1 MRTRVGSSRSAGV
14 PAVVAALAALVVV
27 AGCGGP
33 SPTPAPAPGAA
44 PPAQGSAAVPSTA
57 TTADGLPGMPPV
69 TDPRNVYAAAGAGM
83 LADAVKSAKPLVYV
97 PHTKSNDVWV
107 IDPTT
112 FAVVAR
118 YPVGSGELQHVVP
131 SWDLRTLYASD
142 DRADKLIPFD
152 PATGTPGRP
161 IPVTDPY
168 NLYFTP
174 DGRSAISVAERRREL
189 VFYDP
194 RTWAVQDV
202 LPTPDCAGVDHAD
215 FTPDGRTAVFTCEF
229 AGRVA
234 VVDVAAHRLLR
245 MIDMPR
251 RNTMMGPQDIKLA
264 PDGSVFYIA
273 DSDQN
278 GLWVL
283 DGAATRVLR
292 EIPTGMGAHGL
303 YLSRD
308 ATKLYVTNRH
318 EGSVSVLDAYTG
330 APVTKWRI
338 PGGGSPDM
346 GNVTADGTQL
356 WLSGRYDR
364 SVYVLDTADG
374 HLIRR
379 IPVGD
384 GPHGLCVWPQPGRY
398 SLGHT
403 GITR

>member
-1 MRTRVGSSRSAGV
+1 VSAR
-14 PAVVAALAALVVV
+14 PAAAGLLAAAALIALTIVAA
-27 AGCGGP
+27 C
-33 SPTPAPAPGAA
+33 SAPAPTSLSAA
-44 PPAQGSAAVPSTA
+44 QPAPEAIAGPAQGLPPWT
-57 TTADGLPGMPPV
+57 GLPGMPPV
-69 TDPRNVYAAAGAGM
+69 TDPHNVYAEAGAGM
-83 LADAVKSAKPLVYV
+83 LSPAARAAKPLVYV
-97 PHTKSNDVWV
+97 PHTKSRDVWV
-107 IDPTT
+107 IDPSS

-118 YPVGSGELQHVVP
+118 YPVGRAELQHVVP
-131 SWDLRTLYASD
+131 SWDMQTLYASD
-142 DRADKLIPFD
+142 DIGDRLTPFD
-152 PATGTPGRP
+152 PTTGTPGTP

-174 DGRSAISVAERRREL
+174 DGRSAVSVAEAHREL

-194 RTWAVQDV
+194 HTWAVQDT
-202 LPTPDCAGVDHAD
+202 LPTPDCAGIDHAD

-245 MIDMPR
+245 MVDMPH
-251 RNTMMGPQDIKLA
+251 RNTTMGPQDIKLA

-278 GLWVL
+278 GVWVL
-283 DGAATRVLR
+283 DGAATKVVR

-308 ATKLYVTNRH
+308 ATKIYVTNRH

-330 APVTKWRI
+330 APLAKWTI

-364 SVYVLDTADG
+364 SVYVLSTADG
-374 HLIRR
+374 HLIRK
-379 IPVGD
+379 IHVGN

>member
-1 MRTRVGSSRSAGV
+1 VKGLHVSARFGAGGTV
-14 PAVVAALAALVVV
+14 AAVLVVLLAVVACAV
-27 AGCGGP
+27 
-33 SPTPAPAPGAA
+33 PAPGQAPALQAASSTQAVAA
-44 PPAQGSAAVPSTA
+44 PDT
-57 TTADGLPGMPPV
+57 GLPGMPPV
-69 TDPRNVYAAAGAGM
+69 TDPHNVYAAAGAGM
-83 LADAVKSAKPLVYV
+83 LSEAARSAKPLVYV
-97 PHTKSNDVWV
+97 PHTKSRDVWV
-107 IDPTT
+107 IDPST
-112 FAVVAR
+112 FVVVAR
-118 YPVGSGELQHVVP
+118 YPVGTGELQHVVP
-131 SWDLRTLYASD
+131 SWDMHTLYASD
-142 DRADKLIPFD
+142 DKGDRLTPFD
-152 PATGTPGRP
+152 PVTGTPGKP
-161 IPVTDPY
+161 LSVTDPC

-174 DGRSAISVAERRREL
+174 DGRSAVSVAEAHREL

-194 RTWAVQDV
+194 HTWEVQDT
-202 LPTPDCAGVDHAD
+202 LPTPDCAGIDHAD

-234 VVDVAAHRLLR
+234 VVDVIAHRLLR
-245 MIDMPR
+245 MIDMPH

-273 DSDQN
+273 DSQQN
-278 GLWVL
+278 GVWVL
-283 DGAATRVLR
+283 DGSATKVVR
-292 EIPTGMGAHGL
+292 EIPSGKGAHGL

-308 ATKLYVTNRH
+308 ATKLYVTNRL

-330 APVTKWRI
+330 TPLTKWTI

-364 SVYVLDTADG
+364 SVYVLSTADG
-374 HLIRR
+374 HLIRK
-379 IPVGD
+379 IGVGR

>member
-1 MRTRVGSSRSAGV
+1 MVLRFRLLAGA
-14 PAVVAALAALVVV
+14 AVLTAALA
-27 AGCGGP
+27 GCSATP
-33 SPTPAPAPGAA
+33 AAAPTADPIPAPAATPASTSGA
-44 PPAQGSAAVPSTA
+44 
-57 TTADGLPGMPPV
+57 GLAGMPPV
-69 TDPRNVYAAAGAGM
+69 VDPHNVYASAGANM
-83 LADAVKSAKPLVYV
+83 LSDAVKSAKPLVYV
-97 PHTKSNDVWV
+97 PETKSGVVQV

-112 FAVVAR
+112 FAI
-118 YPVGSGELQHVVP
+118 VGSHTLGGELQHVVP
-131 SWDLRTLYASD
+131 SWDMKTLYATD
-142 DRADKLIPFD
+142 DTTNKVVPFD
-152 PATGTPGRP
+152 PTTGQPGAA

-168 NLYFTP
+168 NMYATP
-174 DGRSAISVAERRREL
+174 DGKAAISVAEARRKV

-194 RTWAVQDV
+194 HTWRVQGE
-202 LPTPDCAGVDHAD
+202 LATPDCAGIDHAD

-234 VVDVAAHRLLR
+234 VVDIEHRTLLR
-245 MIDMPR
+245 MIDMPH
-251 RNTMMGPQDIKLA
+251 RNTTMGPQDIKLA

-273 DSDQN
+273 DSEQN

-283 DGAATRVLR
+283 DGAATKVVK
-292 EIPTGMGAHGL
+292 EIPTGHGAHGL

-308 ATKLYVTNRH
+308 AKQLYVTNRH
-318 EGSVSVLDAYTG
+318 EGSVSVLDSYTG
-330 APVTKWRI
+330 APITKWQI

-364 SVYVLDTADG
+364 AIYVLSTADG
-374 HLIRR
+374 SMIRK

>member
-1 MRTRVGSSRSAGV
+1 VIAGLLT
-14 PAVVAALAALVVV
+14 AITLAA
-27 AGCGGP
+27 C
-33 SPTPAPAPGAA
+33 A
-44 PPAQGSAAVPSTA
+44 PPAPPAPVVAIAGTPPPATGQTSLPPSNESTE
-57 TTADGLPGMPPV
+57 LPGMPPV
-69 TDPRNVYAAAGAGM
+69 TSPRNIYAAAGAGM
-83 LADAVKSAKPLVYV
+83 LSDTATTARQLVYV
-97 PHTKSNDVWV
+97 PHTRSGEVWV
-107 IDPTT
+107 IDPAT
-112 FAVVAR
+112 FAVIDR
-118 YPVGSGELQHVVP
+118 HRLGGELQHVVP
-131 SWDLRTLYASD
+131 SFDMNTLYASD
-142 DRADKLIPFD
+142 DRGNKLTPFD
-152 PATGTPGRP
+152 PRTGAPAAP

-194 RTWAVQDV
+194 HSWQLQDI
-202 LPTPDCAGVDHAD
+202 LPTPDCAGIDHAD
-215 FTPDGRTAVFTCEF
+215 FTADGRTAVFTCEF

-245 MIDMPR
+245 TIDMPV
-251 RNTMMGPQDIKLA
+251 RNTRMGPQDIRLA

-283 DGAATRVLR
+283 DGSATRVLR
-292 EIPTGMGAHGL
+292 EIPTGHGAHGL

-308 ATKLYVTNRH
+308 ASRIFVTNRH
-318 EGSVSVLDAYTG
+318 EGSISVLDAYTG
-330 APVTKWRI
+330 AVLTTWRI

-346 GNVTADGTQL
+346 GNVTGDGSQL
-356 WLSGRYDR
+356 WLSGRYHNA
-364 SVYVLDTADG
+364 VYVLSTADG
-374 HLIRR
+374 HLIRK
-379 IPVGD
+379 ITVGA